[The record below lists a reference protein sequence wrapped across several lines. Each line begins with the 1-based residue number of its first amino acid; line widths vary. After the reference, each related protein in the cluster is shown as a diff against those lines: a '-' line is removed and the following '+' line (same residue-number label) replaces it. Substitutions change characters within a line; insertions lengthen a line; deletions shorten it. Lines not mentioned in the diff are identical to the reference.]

1 MSGVSPVT
9 ADAEREEP
17 KEIAVGALSDRPP
30 RPASGFPRLLR
41 SLGRDLFALAAALY
55 LVVMLGSAVLAPLV
69 APQDPNA
76 QDLLGRLEPPA
87 WSPGGSPAHLLGTD
101 ALGRDLFSRVVYG
114 GRISLTIGLM
124 VVSTAGISGVVLGL
138 LAGYYGGRLDSLIMR
153 LVDLQTAFPYF
164 LLAVT
169 IMAAVGTGAKNLIIV
184 LALGSWVVYARFARA
199 TMLSIRQTAYIEAA
213 RALGA
218 SGGRIVFRHAL
229 PNLASSLVTLAT
241 LELSRVILAEAGLS
255 FLGLGVQPPDP
266 AWGLMVAEGHSYIS
280 SAWWLSTWP
289 GLAIALAALSIN
301 VFATWLRAVTDPVQR
316 TRTLNERAG
325 F

>member
-1 MSGVSPVT
+1 MSGLSSVA
-9 ADAEREEP
+9 ADERREGPGEV
-17 KEIAVGALSDRPP
+17 AVGDLPARAARPP
-30 RPASGFPRLLR
+30 SALPRLLR
-41 SLGRDLFALAAALY
+41 SLGRDPFALAAALF
-55 LVVMLGSAVLAPLV
+55 LALLIASAALAPLI

-76 QDLLGRLEPPA
+76 QDLLGRLAPPA
-87 WSPGGSPAHLLGTD
+87 WSSGGSRAHLLGTD
-101 ALGRDLFSRVVYG
+101 ALGWDLFSRVVYG
-114 GRISLTIGLM
+114 GRISLTIGVI
-124 VVSTAGISGVVLGL
+124 VVSTAGIGGVVLGL

-241 LELSRVILAEAGLS
+241 LELSRVILAEAGFS
-255 FLGLGVQPPDP
+255 FLGLGVQPPNP

-316 TRTLNERAG
+316 TRALNERAG